1 MTELFG
7 RDKPGGD
14 VEVDDGQGEGRGRE
28 VKVTRV
34 CPLPLQTAFS
44 SPATKAH
51 SSTCPTAPL
60 PFLSGCRLFLPLLLK
75 CMSDAQLYS
84 RNF

>member
-14 VEVDDGQGEGRGRE
+14 EEVDDGQGRE
-28 VKVTRV
+28 VKVTRA

-44 SPATKAH
+44 SPAAKAH

-60 PFLSGCRLFLPLLLK
+60 PFLSGCLLFLPLLLK